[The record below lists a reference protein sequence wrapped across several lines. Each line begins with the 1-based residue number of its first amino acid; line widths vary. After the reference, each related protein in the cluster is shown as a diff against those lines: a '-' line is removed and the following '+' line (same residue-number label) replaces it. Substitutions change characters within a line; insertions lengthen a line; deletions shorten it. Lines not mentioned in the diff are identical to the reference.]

1 MKQRALLL
9 ERGFWGGGPL
19 STNSSLGEGG
29 VPSPS
34 FGKLVE

>member
-9 ERGFWGGGPL
+9 ERGFWGGGPF
-19 STNSSLGEGG
+19 SKNSSVGEGG
-29 VPSPS
+29 VRSRS